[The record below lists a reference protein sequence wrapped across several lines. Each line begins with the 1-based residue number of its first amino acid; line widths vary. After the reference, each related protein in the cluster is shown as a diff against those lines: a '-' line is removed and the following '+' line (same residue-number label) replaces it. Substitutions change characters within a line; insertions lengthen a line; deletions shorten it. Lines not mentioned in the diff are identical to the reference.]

1 MPFGATEE
9 QIIDA
14 AKNYL
19 ATLEKTGELVSQ
31 APDDLFSGSPATI
44 YLKKLGHRPLTA
56 EDYQNLINALGSEQD
71 KQILHDFQQAQ
82 QAITHRLQHTKSIG
96 LVLRQA
102 KIPYQQAYAR
112 FSRSD
117 LWKPE
122 QMIQIVEVLQRL
134 QL

>member
-9 QIIDA
+9 QIINA

-19 ATLEKTGELVSQ
+19 TTLEKTGELVSQ
-31 APDDLFSGSPATI
+31 ATDDLFSGSPATI

-71 KQILHDFQQAQ
+71 KQILHDFHQAQ
-82 QAITHRLQHTKSIG
+82 QAITHRLQRTKSIG
-96 LVLRQA
+96 LVLKQA

-112 FSRSD
+112 FRRSD